1 MNKRDDHI
9 RTTGKPVSSAGGAL
23 RTDPA
28 EPRKHGAPVVWTL
41 AAAMLLLLLFP
52 SLSLEGA
59 RKGLLLWYQT
69 VLPTLLP
76 FMVCTNLVVS
86 MNAMKLLTAPFAPLL
101 KKSFRLSDP
110 GCFVLLSG
118 VLCGYPMGAKNCSDL
133 LDQGCLSLPE
143 ARCLYAVSNF
153 PSPMFLAGYMMAKA
167 SQTAGAQLVLPFWKI
182 AAAVYLPILPM
193 FLLAAKLYGFRGG
206 DSQRGQ
212 IEQSV
217 NSPLCGQMG
226 RSIDSSPRS
235 QMERSVDSYRRC
247 QMEQQLPAA
256 GQVAQEGSAA
266 QAAPTLPLDE
276 ALSSSIA
283 VMVGIGGYLM
293 LFSILARFIELFLP
307 SGSFLSCL
315 LISIAEMTTGMEATA
330 QKVRGLPG
338 VLLILGAGT
347 FGGLS
352 GAFQV
357 KSVTKN
363 AGCSIRHYIL
373 WKTAHC
379 LLTCL
384 FLTLL
389 ALGH

>member
-1 MNKRDDHI
+1 
-9 RTTGKPVSSAGGAL
+9 
-23 RTDPA
+23 
-28 EPRKHGAPVVWTL
+28 
-41 AAAMLLLLLFP
+41 MLLLLLFP
-52 SLSLEGA
+52 KLSLEGA

-110 GCFVLLSG
+110 GCFILLSG

-193 FLLAAKLYGFRGG
+193 FLLAAKIYGFRGR
-206 DSQRGQ
+206 DSRT
-212 IEQSV
+212 
-217 NSPLCGQMG
+217 
-226 RSIDSSPRS
+226 D
-235 QMERSVDSYRRC
+235 QMER
-247 QMEQQLPAA
+247 QGTAA
-256 GQVAQEGSAA
+256 GQAVRGGATA

-315 LISIAEMTTGMEATA
+315 LISMAEMTTGMEATA

-338 VLLILGAGT
+338 VLLVLGAGT

-357 KSVTKN
+357 RSVTKN

-389 ALGH
+389 ALG

>member
-1 MNKRDDHI
+1 MNRRDDPI
-9 RTTGKPVSSAGGAL
+9 RTTGRPVPSASQAPSVRLATVANAAPTASPSSVSSAGRAL
-23 RTDPA
+23 RPA
-28 EPRKHGAPVVWTL
+28 PAAPREHGAPVVWAL
-41 AAAMLLLLLFP
+41 AVAMLLLLLFP
-52 SLSLEGA
+52 KLSLEGA

-110 GCFVLLSG
+110 GCFILLSG

-193 FLLAAKLYGFRGG
+193 FLLAAKIYGFRGR
-206 DSQRGQ
+206 DSRT
-212 IEQSV
+212 
-217 NSPLCGQMG
+217 
-226 RSIDSSPRS
+226 D
-235 QMERSVDSYRRC
+235 QMER
-247 QMEQQLPAA
+247 QGAAA
-256 GQVAQEGSAA
+256 GQAVRGGATA

-315 LISIAEMTTGMEATA
+315 LISMAEMTTGMEATA

-338 VLLILGAGT
+338 VLLVLGAGT

-357 KSVTKN
+357 RSVTKN

-389 ALGH
+389 ALG